1 MRYAYDSGCSR
12 ASAGSPA
19 GDGAREVALALG
31 LTLEE
36 VSEPAGCAASGPA
49 MNGIPAYA
57 RVGRLL
63 ALAAR
68 QLAGRQD
75 ARDPPTL
82 VTPCSACYRSLSRA
96 SRSLGTH
103 AELRRSVAEELAA
116 EGLSLG
122 SGEVRVRHLLEV
134 LHEDGGPGAIRAR
147 VTRPLTGLR
156 VAPYLGC
163 LAGRPGAPA
172 EDGSEP
178 DTRLEEL
185 LSALGADVVDLPLR
199 AHCCGGSAAGA
210 SLETGT
216 SLQVR
221 ILRSAAERN
230 ADLVA
235 TACPRCARNLASGQD
250 AVNRRYAT
258 RFEIPVRFFTS
269 LVADAF
275 GLDGVRS

>member
-1 MRYAYDSGCSR
+1 
-12 ASAGSPA
+12 
-19 GDGAREVALALG
+19 VALALG

-36 VSEPAGCAASGPA
+36 VGEPAGCAAAGLA

-68 QLAGRQD
+68 QLAGRED
-75 ARDPPTL
+75 ARNPPTL
-82 VTPCSACYRSLSRA
+82 VTPCSACYRSLTKA

-122 SGEVRVRHLLEV
+122 DGGVRVRHLLEV
-134 LHEDGGPGAIRAR
+134 LHEDGGPGAVRAR

-156 VAPYLGC
+156 VAPYQGC
-163 LAGRPGAPA
+163 LAG
-172 EDGSEP
+172 GSEP

-185 LSALGADVVDLPLR
+185 LSALGADVVDLPLK

-210 SLETGT
+210 SPETGT

-221 ILRSAAERN
+221 ILRSAAGSG
-230 ADLVA
+230 AALLA

-250 AVNRRYAT
+250 AVNRRYGT
-258 RFEIPVRFFTS
+258 RFGIPVRFFTS

-275 GLDGVRS
+275 GLDVDGVRS